1 MENAYY
7 QGLSNKTKRRPRSQ
21 DGSGL
26 RAIEKGSQKKERL
39 ENQVLEAYDLEV
51 KMTRGES
58 EENFLGKSVDYDS
71 DESHNRMIKE
81 LNEF

>member
-1 MENAYY
+1 MENSYY

-26 RAIEKGSQKKERL
+26 RVNEQGSHKKERL